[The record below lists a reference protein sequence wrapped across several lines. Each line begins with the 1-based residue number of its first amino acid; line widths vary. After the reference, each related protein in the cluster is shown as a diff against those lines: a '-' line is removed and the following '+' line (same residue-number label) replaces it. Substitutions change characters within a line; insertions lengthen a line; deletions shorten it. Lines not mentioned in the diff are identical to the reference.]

1 MITMAT
7 FAIVTWLKNVKEST
21 STRPDSHIKTILCMA
36 FVRSWRAQMP
46 PGRFLKLDIKNQ
58 LWTDVGYKQAT
69 RKTSQALR
77 KKNAQKKQNQVI
89 NRDGDSSEGS
99 EYPEDSAVS
108 NKVDTQTVRSYL
120 QYSSFFYCMQSV
132 FLKTLLNLSYSVSG
146 FVNRTNVDSQRSC
159 RHKTNLILAWDWLS
173 WIF

>member
-1 MITMAT
+1 
-7 FAIVTWLKNVKEST
+7 
-21 STRPDSHIKTILCMA
+21 
-36 FVRSWRAQMP
+36 MP

-120 QYSSFFYCMQSV
+120 NIVAFFIVCNQ
-132 FLKTLLNLSYSVSG
+132 F
-146 FVNRTNVDSQRSC
+146 F
-159 RHKTNLILAWDWLS
+159 
-173 WIF
+173 